1 MNAEGKVLLNAVFD
15 AFTQNGANM
24 FIATRLA
31 PTEQEH
37 AALYYNFMRPKA
49 YSIIVD
55 LGCGSGECGALLQN
69 IDPTLQVINV
79 VNDKTL
85 IQYMT
90 NVRRVCV
97 QASFED
103 TPLPTG
109 CADYVMF
116 NESIGH
122 GDLDKALSEAA
133 RVLCAGGE
141 LFVKDFTPVD
151 SGKETISF
159 DSWGY
164 KIHRQDLFISTAYKH
179 GFNLVAVKHPK
190 MYTKYWFDII
200 AENNIEYVCDYD
212 RHDMPLCVV
221 LYKFVKGGLNGQS
234 FD

>member
-1 MNAEGKVLLNAVFD
+1 MTTDVLELGPIFSEFLTRGYKLFNAAR
-15 AFTQNGANM
+15 
-24 FIATRLA
+24 IA
-31 PTEQEH
+31 PTEKEH
-37 AALYYNFMRPKA
+37 ARAYYNFMSPQSNSR
-49 YSIIVD
+49 IVD
-55 LGCGSGECGALLQN
+55 MGAGTGQCGVLLQE
-69 IDPTLQVINV
+69 IDPSLDVLNV
-79 VNDKTL
+79 VNDPAL
-85 IQYMT
+85 
-90 NVRRVCV
+90 VRLMKNLQLPCIH
-97 QASFED
+97 ASFED
-103 TPLPTG
+103 TKLPAA
-109 CADYVMF
+109 CADVVMF

-122 GDLDKALSEAA
+122 GDLDKALSEAS
-133 RVLCAGGE
+133 RVLRAGGE
-141 LFVKDFTPVD
+141 LFIKDFTPVD

-164 KIHRQDLFISTAYKH
+164 KIHRQDLFISTAYKN